1 MKIADVV
8 PIGEVT
14 RSTRAHEIEEHFE
27 DLGPYCIEAGP
38 LMCDHPLYHEN
49 PKPERLA
56 GASILAGIIVGW
68 ELRKAVERAS
78 RSS

>member
-49 PKPERLA
+49 PKPER
-56 GASILAGIIVGW
+56 G
-68 ELRKAVERAS
+68 
-78 RSS
+78 